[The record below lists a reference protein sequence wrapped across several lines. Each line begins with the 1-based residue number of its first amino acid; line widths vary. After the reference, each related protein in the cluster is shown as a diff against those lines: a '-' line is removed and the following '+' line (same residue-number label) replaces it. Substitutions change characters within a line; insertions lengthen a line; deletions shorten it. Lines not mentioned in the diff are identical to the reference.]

1 MSAVDTSE
9 HNLPDF
15 AAAIRGSR
23 ERCVAHDDAIVGW
36 LFANPEFAR
45 SDTGADHADASTS
58 RAADVALVSILV
70 DVCLAYG
77 TRWLAD
83 ADLCL
88 AVDEAAMSIERA
100 AVDAITGDL
109 DASLDVWAPAFSDLD
124 DGAAS

>member
-1 MSAVDTSE
+1 MDTSG
-9 HNLPDF
+9 HNRPDF
-15 AAAIRGSR
+15 AAAIRGAR
-23 ERCVAHDDAIVGW
+23 ERCVVHDDAIAGW
-36 LFANPEFAR
+36 LFANPEFAD
-45 SDTGADHADASTS
+45 SDIATDHAYAATA

-88 AVDEAAMSIERA
+88 AVDEAAMSIECA

-109 DASLDVWAPAFSDLD
+109 DALLDVWAPAFSDLD
-124 DGAAS
+124 DGAACD